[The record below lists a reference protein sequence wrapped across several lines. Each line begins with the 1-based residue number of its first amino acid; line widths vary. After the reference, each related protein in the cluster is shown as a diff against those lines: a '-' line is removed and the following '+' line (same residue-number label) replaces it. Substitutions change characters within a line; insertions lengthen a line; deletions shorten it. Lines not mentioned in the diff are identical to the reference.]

1 MFLYVHVR
9 YKSLVGRLGSAFGW
23 LCRFSSLKGTAFTNT
38 DRDLDFHVVIIH
50 ILEVGKVIPM
60 GIPRNP
66 GSSGSEMS
74 WLALGWSHFFLF
86 LIFNTTHTFYSCLEN
101 PTDGRAW

>member
-23 LCRFSSLKGTAFTNT
+23 LCRFSSLKGTAFPNT

-101 PTDGRAW
+101 PID